1 MPSEL
6 TIIGFKNNEMIRLPL
21 GSELIILIRLGMME
35 IKYEQKISL
44 FIND

>member
-1 MPSEL
+1 MSSKL
-6 TIIGFKNNEMIRLPL
+6 TIIGFKKNEMIRLPL

-35 IKYEQKISL
+35 IEDEKKISL